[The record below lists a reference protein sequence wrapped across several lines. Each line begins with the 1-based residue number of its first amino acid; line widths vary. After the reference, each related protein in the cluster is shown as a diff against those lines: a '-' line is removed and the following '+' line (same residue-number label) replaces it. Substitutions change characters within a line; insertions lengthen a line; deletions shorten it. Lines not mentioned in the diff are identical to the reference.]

1 MLLGLGG
8 KSNMKKVVVGKKD
21 GRKKYD
27 FRETCFGIVYKN
39 NLFYLTS
46 KKGEPSLI
54 GGGIEEGENP
64 RTCLEREFMEEAGLT
79 VTDIHEFVTV
89 DCYWFTRS
97 KVNMNSLA
105 NFYIVEVSDEEV
117 EPTEAGHELVKVTK
131 EEILDLLPLPYHK
144 KALEMYLE
152 DLK

>member
-1 MLLGLGG
+1 
-8 KSNMKKVVVGKKD
+8 
-21 GRKKYD
+21 
-27 FRETCFGIVYKN
+27 
-39 NLFYLTS
+39 
-46 KKGEPSLI
+46 
-54 GGGIEEGENP
+54 
-64 RTCLEREFMEEAGLT
+64 MEEAGLT

>member
-105 NFYIVEVSDEEV
+105 NFYIVEVSDEEK
-117 EPTEAGHELVKVTK
+117 EPTEAGHELLKVIK
-131 EEILDLLPLPYHK
+131 EEVFDLLPLPYHK
-144 KALEMYLE
+144 KAIEMYLE

>member
-8 KSNMKKVVVGKKD
+8 KSKMKKVVVGKKD

-64 RTCLEREFMEEAGLT
+64 RVCLEREFMEEAGLT

>member
-39 NLFYLTS
+39 NLFYLIS

-64 RTCLEREFMEEAGLT
+64 RVCLEREFMEEAGLT

-131 EEILDLLPLPYHK
+131 EEILGLLPLPYHK